1 MRDQNYFIAQ
11 KETVYAENLAKLK
24 QLRKKVGKGLLDF
37 KSGTRSLLVRA
48 LVDKD
53 EPKMNIEKRSK
64 SNVKF

>member
-11 KETVYAENLAKLK
+11 KETVYAQNLAKLK
-24 QLRKKVGKGLLDF
+24 QLRKKVGKGLFNF

-48 LVDKD
+48 LLDKD
-53 EPKMNIEKRSK
+53 EPKMNIGKRSK